1 MSKKNG
7 KPSAQA
13 SGLVPQPHGG
23 ALKPGAGGGAKN
35 GALGGRPPSAIRERC
50 RGSFVERIPILEE
63 IADDDSLRPNDRVKA
78 IDVLAKYG
86 GVDKLALTVDELP
99 EEKMTPE
106 RVAAL
111 WQTIQQVR
119 TIKELE
125 KLLISAAQEQA
136 G

>member
-1 MSKKNG
+1 M
-7 KPSAQA
+7 
-13 SGLVPQPHGG
+13 
-23 ALKPGAGGGAKN
+23 KPGAGGGAKN

>member
-1 MSKKNG
+1 MSKANG
-7 KPSAQA
+7 KPSEQA

-23 ALKPGAGGGAKN
+23 ALKPGAGGGRKN
-35 GALGGRPPSAIRERC
+35 GSLGGRPPSAIRERC

-63 IADDDSLRPNDRVKA
+63 IADDATLRPNDRVKA

-86 GVDKLALTVDELP
+86 GVDKLALTV
-99 EEKMTPE
+99 EEQPDQAMTPE

-111 WQTIQQVR
+111 WETIQRVR

-125 KLLISAAQEQA
+125 TLLISAAKDQA